1 MNKKKEL
8 EKKYLNAIKKLDHEY
23 ESTIKN
29 LISAKNIMIKYS
41 DEQEKGINSV
51 RDKIQKND
59 NLNLNAN
66 SFLDK
71 AQQVDMANN
80 FKNELEINTPEEEK
94 EDSEI

>member
-1 MNKKKEL
+1 MNKKKE
-8 EKKYLNAIKKLDHEY
+8 
-23 ESTIKN
+23 S
-29 LISAKNIMIKYS
+29 
-41 DEQEKGINSV
+41 

-80 FKNELEINTPEEEK
+80 FKNELEIIIPKEKK